1 MEQCRLRH
9 TTWIKGPLLFDI
21 YICDLFF
28 DILEIDTANYAD
40 DTLHYALD
48 SKLENIVKLL
58 EENADKFF
66 DYFSNNYLKANRE
79 KCHLLV
85 NTTGNFRIN
94 VRNETIS
101 NSSNQKLHGI
111 RFISNFRF
119 DDRVASL
126 CEKASQKVNSLTTVS
141 QYMNL
146 AQRRSIIKAFICS
159 QFGYCPLAWIFHSR
173 KINIRINNLHERALR
188 VLYRDYNATFSQ
200 LFSKEKSVTIHQGN
214 LQLLATEVF
223 WTKNELNPKIMEEIC
238 TFKNEDYNIRNNTS
252 LKDCLLWDSNF
263 N

>member
-1 MEQCRLRH
+1 M
-9 TTWIKGPLLFDI
+9 
-21 YICDLFF
+21 
-28 DILEIDTANYAD
+28 
-40 DTLHYALD
+40 
-48 SKLENIVKLL
+48 L

-66 DYFSNNYLKANRE
+66 DCFSNNCLKANRE
-79 KCHLLV
+79 KYHLLV

-126 CEKASQKVNSLTTVS
+126 CEKASQKVNSLTRVS

-214 LQLLATEVF
+214 LRILATEVF

-252 LKDCLLWDSNF
+252 
-263 N
+263 

>member
-173 KINIRINNLHERALR
+173 KINIRINNLHERALW
-188 VLYRDYNATFSQ
+188 VLYRDYNATFSH
-200 LFSKEKSVTIHQGN
+200 LVR
-214 LQLLATEVF
+214 
-223 WTKNELNPKIMEEIC
+223 KNQ
-238 TFKNEDYNIRNNTS
+238 
-252 LKDCLLWDSNF
+252 
-263 N
+263 